1 MNSIPT
7 VPHAA
12 STTKEATDHFPA
24 VAGSPLP
31 ATQAATIEL
40 AARGEIKPPA
50 GIIGRLKA
58 AIGLESDARAA
69 AEKAAKARR
78 EAEALQAHWE
88 SELIEPFH
96 VLTAGVAH
104 AAEAVA
110 KVEAR
115 LATAETSLRKN
126 IGRAHNSEIA
136 IGNASTI
143 AQARAVLPIL
153 REASAVVQ
161 QQLTGHVEKMRSWG
175 KANGVP
181 KEILDSLEG

>member
-50 GIIGRLKA
+50 GIIGKLKSA
-58 AIGLESDARAA
+58 LGLEQDARAA

-88 SELIEPFH
+88 SELVYPYE
-96 VLTAGVAH
+96 VLAAGVAH
-104 AAEAVA
+104 AAETIA
-110 KVEAR
+110 KVETR
-115 LATAETSLRKN
+115 LARAEADLRAN
-126 IGRAHNSEIA
+126 IGNRHNGEIA
-136 IGNASTI
+136 IGNAATI
-143 AQARAVLPIL
+143 ASCRAALPIL
-153 REASAVVQ
+153 RDASHGVQ
-161 QQLTGHVEKMRSWG
+161 KQLAAHVEKMRTWG

-181 KEILDSLEG
+181 KEILDSLTS